1 MGSGGS
7 KSKPKVLKWYKPY
20 DVKSNNANDDL
31 FFVTVKDS
39 DGNDDSGL
47 LAYFERSFR
56 APTGAP
62 SFLSF
67 LRKAGLIGSYG
78 NDPAWGCNKDFV
90 GTYQCG
96 HVSTKA
102 KTVEHT
108 SVGFDQKVYFDCR
121 SEHAAC
127 MNFRLELT
135 TEGKLQFTT
144 RDNKL
149 ITTGMANPHPFAAN
163 NAAPR
168 TNENVNSQ
176 QPTEH
181 VTKLNNM
188 ILDGK
193 LPGLS
198 RAFVQYMYPSQELT
212 RGEYLCSKTGNCML
226 VLDHAGNLDVRVL
239 KLKSEKNGETMQG
252 IRDSKSCA
260 LYELTGLNVD
270 NLGKVANISIDGNR
284 RMFSTNQVAPGKKY
298 VEITETDKTGRKIL
312 YDNPGEK
319 LENVTN
325 DTGAID
331 FCFDQCNS
339 RDDCGGF
346 VVSDNAPKICQLK
359 TTDLFPVGN
368 RVQSDVTHLYKRLY
382 APKNVSESCMK
393 PENAGI
399 VAIDSV
405 LFDHYPTDK
414 NDPRMRRDTLCGV
427 DQLVQTP
434 TQEFDTASANLAS
447 IYDTIMDKI
456 KKTIK
461 AQTMYN
467 LFRNDPGM
475 DVGGKITDYT
485 NTTDQ
490 IKTFTDKEETV
501 RGAEEDTRLSL
512 ISETYKYIVWSIV
525 AVIII
530 IVIVIYGDIG
540 TYANLGAIADI
551 FNGTNEN
558 ESS

>member
-1 MGSGGS
+1 
-7 KSKPKVLKWYKPY
+7 V
-20 DVKSNNANDDL
+20 
-31 FFVTVKDS
+31 
-39 DGNDDSGL
+39 
-47 LAYFERSFR
+47 
-56 APTGAP
+56 
-62 SFLSF
+62 
-67 LRKAGLIGSYG
+67 
-78 NDPAWGCNKDFV
+78 
-90 GTYQCG
+90 
-96 HVSTKA
+96 
-102 KTVEHT
+102 
-108 SVGFDQKVYFDCR
+108 
-121 SEHAAC
+121 
-127 MNFRLELT
+127 
-135 TEGKLQFTT
+135 
-144 RDNKL
+144 
-149 ITTGMANPHPFAAN
+149 
-163 NAAPR
+163 
-168 TNENVNSQ
+168 
-176 QPTEH
+176 
-181 VTKLNNM
+181 
-188 ILDGK
+188 
-193 LPGLS
+193 
-198 RAFVQYMYPSQELT
+198 
-212 RGEYLCSKTGNCML
+212 
-226 VLDHAGNLDVRVL
+226 
-239 KLKSEKNGETMQG
+239 
-252 IRDSKSCA
+252 
-260 LYELTGLNVD
+260 
-270 NLGKVANISIDGNR
+270 
-284 RMFSTNQVAPGKKY
+284 
-298 VEITETDKTGRKIL
+298 
-312 YDNPGEK
+312 
-319 LENVTN
+319 
-325 DTGAID
+325 ID

-359 TTDLFPVGN
+359 TTELFPVGN

-382 APKNVSESCMK
+382 APKKVSESCMK

-414 NDPRMRRDTLCGV
+414 NDPRMTSDTLCGV

-551 FNGTNEN
+551 FKGTDEN